1 MSFLQKAL
9 LWLTEN
15 FYNYMIPLC
24 MLCVLR
30 VVMCLLE
37 LKHMKRLRDKK
48 FVFRSVV
55 NHYKEIAT
63 FIGLF
68 IGFVAACAL
77 PLKLVWIVVAV
88 VLGVVGFKVGA
99 KKGAATDEFWRQV
112 VEEIKESEDSEML
125 ENAPV
130 MDNGVGALLDTLDV
144 YDDEEK
150 PAENSEAAVSEDPAE
165 TAEVAEE
172 KEEA

>member
-15 FYNYMIPLC
+15 YYNYMIPLC

-30 VVMCLLE
+30 VAMCLLE

-48 FVFRSVV
+48 FVFRSVG
-55 NHYKEIAT
+55 NHYKEIGT

-88 VLGVVGFKVGA
+88 VLGVIGFKVGA
-99 KKGAATDEFWRQV
+99 KKGVATDEFWRQV
-112 VEEIKESEDSEML
+112 IEEIKTSEDAEKL
-125 ENAPV
+125 EDAPAL
-130 MDNGVGALLDTLDV
+130 DNGVGALLDTLDV
-144 YDDEEK
+144 YDDDEK
-150 PAENSEAAVSEDPAE
+150 KAEITEAEP
-165 TAEVAEE
+165 VAEE

>member
-30 VVMCLLE
+30 VAMCLLE

-55 NHYKEIAT
+55 NHYKEIGT

-68 IGFVAACAL
+68 IGFVAACAF

-88 VLGVVGFKVGA
+88 VLGVVGFKGGA

-112 VEEIKESEDSEML
+112 IEEIKASEDAEKL
-125 ENAPV
+125 EDAPV
-130 MDNGVGALLDTLDV
+130 LDNGVGALLDTLDV

-150 PAENSEAAVSEDPAE
+150 
-165 TAEVAEE
+165 AEVTETEPVVEESTEE

>member
-1 MSFLQKAL
+1 MTFLQKAL

-15 FYNYMIPLC
+15 YYNYMIPLC

-30 VVMCLLE
+30 VAVCLLE

-48 FVFRSVV
+48 FVFRSVG
-55 NHYKEIAT
+55 NHYKEIGL

-77 PLKLVWIVVAV
+77 PLKLVWIVAAI
-88 VLGVVGFKVGA
+88 VLAAIGFKVGA
-99 KKGAATDEFWRQV
+99 KKGAEADDFWRQV
-112 VEEIKESEDSEML
+112 IEEIKASEEAEL
-125 ENAPV
+125 LAQAPDV
-130 MDNGVGALLDTLDV
+130 GRDVGALLDNLDI
-144 YDDEEK
+144 YDDDEK
-150 PAENSEAAVSEDPAE
+150 EKAVEAEAAPVAE
-165 TAEVAEE
+165 EEATEE